1 MRLLLL
7 GGPGG
12 GKGTQGARLAERLE
26 VEHVAAGDALRA
38 EVARGSEI
46 GARVAGY
53 LDVGELVPD
62 DVVVDLMTPIV
73 AAAASAGGYILDGF
87 PRNLAQAEAL
97 DVLLTDLDRELD
109 VVFDFQVADRQMLLE
124 RLLGRAAEENRTDDT
139 PEAIE
144 RRLQIYEEQTAP
156 LVEYYR
162 AKQANVVGVHADR
175 PVADVFAEI
184 REALEQVAARAL
196 GSTEAPIHSAP
207 ERGSA

>member
-46 GARVAGY
+46 GTRVAGY

-73 AAAASAGGYILDGF
+73 AAAARAGGYILDGF
-87 PRNLAQAEAL
+87 PRNLAQAH
-97 DVLLTDLDRELD
+97 
-109 VVFDFQVADRQMLLE
+109 VADDAWE
-124 RLLGRAAEENRTDDT
+124 RLGIGLEAVVYLEVPEPELRRRLLARAEIEARSDDT
-139 PEAIE
+139 PEVIDN
-144 RRLQIYEEQTAP
+144 RLALFAQTTFP
-156 LVEYYR
+156 LVEHYR
-162 AKQANVVGVHADR
+162 DRGLLIAIAADQTPDAVTGEVLSR
-175 PVADVFAEI
+175 LSDL
-184 REALEQVAARAL
+184 RRRTDL
-196 GSTEAPIHSAP
+196 
-207 ERGSA
+207 